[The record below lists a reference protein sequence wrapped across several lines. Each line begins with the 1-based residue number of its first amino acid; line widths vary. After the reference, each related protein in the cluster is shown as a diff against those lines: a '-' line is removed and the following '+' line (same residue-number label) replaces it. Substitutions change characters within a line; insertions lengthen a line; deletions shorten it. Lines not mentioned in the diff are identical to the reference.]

1 MPYTVPTSVRMAALA
16 VAGLLSLVV
25 VLAESP
31 AAWGT
36 ALVLLALT
44 LLALEG
50 PALTAGMED
59 DSE

>member
-1 MPYTVPTSVRMAALA
+1 MAALT